1 MKYVALKYQIPI
13 NAGTFI
19 SSDDVI
25 SHYKTQ
31 ISHQISVKHLI
42 IPSYLSK
49 SHELTFSVPVHTK
62 TLNDDLISD
71 YKTQISHQISPQHL
85 VIVSLY

>member
-31 ISHQISVKHLI
+31 ISHQISVKHLHHTK
-42 IPSYLSK
+42 LSQNW
-49 SHELTFSVPVHTK
+49 SLTFSDPVHTK